1 MASASK
7 PIGISPSIGHAA
19 MSPNRKIMNNIRNI
33 PPKQVDRKS
42 SPLFILF
49 LFLSLSYSMPTF
61 LWRGS

>member
-7 PIGISPSIGHAA
+7 PIGMSPSIGYAA
-19 MSPNRKIMNNIRNI
+19 MSPNRQIMNNIPII

-49 LFLSLSYSMPTF
+49 PCRYLSHCGNLC
-61 LWRGS
+61 